1 MSFYKR
7 IPKEILNQLPK
18 KSFKGN
24 IYLINNEEDMQLA
37 INELKK
43 MPILGFDTETRPAF
57 KKGTSYKV
65 ALLQLSN
72 AEKAFVFQL
81 KDMGLPIELA
91 NILSDKSIVKT
102 GVAIRDDIKAL
113 KKLRNFKEA
122 GFIELQ
128 TYSDSLG
135 IEDNGLKNLSGNLL
149 GFSIS
154 KNAKLTNWEN
164 KSLTEKQLNYAATD
178 AWVSYL
184 IYKKLLEIENL
195 QN

>member
-1 MSFYKR
+1 VSFYKK

-18 KSFKGN
+18 KTFEGN
-24 IYLINNEEDMQLA
+24 IHVINNKEDMVLA
-37 INELKK
+37 VEELKK

-72 AEKAFVFQL
+72 EKKAFIFQL

-91 NILSDKSIVKT
+91 NILSDKNIIKT

-113 KKLRNFKEA
+113 KKLRNFDEN
-122 GFIELQ
+122 GFVELQ
-128 TYSDSLG
+128 TYSDDKG
-135 IEDNGLKNLSGNLL
+135 IDDNGLKNLSGNIL

-154 KNAKLTNWEN
+154 KSAKLTNWEN
-164 KSLTEKQLNYAATD
+164 KNLTEKQLNYAATD

-184 IYKKLLEIENL
+184 IYLALSEYKNY
-195 QN
+195 